1 VYDVYLIN
9 CHAWLLGVSKRP
21 CLRRSAGRFAVS
33 IILQHVKCYT
43 THTFFLFLFVY
54 VEAESEENQ
63 IGYNALLMSFAF
75 SLLSSK
81 NAVVAAGIQKKM
93 LKLISEWDRTL
104 YYAMLL

>member
-1 VYDVYLIN
+1 MAFG
-9 CHAWLLGVSKRP
+9 C
-21 CLRRSAGRFAVS
+21 
-33 IILQHVKCYT
+33 VKETMLETKCWQICSEHHT
-43 THTFFLFLFVY
+43 TACKMLHNTYFFLFLFVY